1 MANNPYLA
9 DPALVGKLEALL
21 GNYTA
26 LAVLGHELAS
36 QASEVLAQIAPP
48 ADGPTQREIAMKYLA
63 VASNQQ
69 LRADLCAA
77 RGERSA
83 SCFKTKLHHDLK
95 ARNGHARVNGNGA
108 AHAA

>member
-69 LRADLCAA
+69 LRATCARRA
-77 RGERSA
+77 ASA
-83 SCFKTKLHHDLK
+83 PLPASKPNSITT
-95 ARNGHARVNGNGA
+95 
-108 AHAA
+108 